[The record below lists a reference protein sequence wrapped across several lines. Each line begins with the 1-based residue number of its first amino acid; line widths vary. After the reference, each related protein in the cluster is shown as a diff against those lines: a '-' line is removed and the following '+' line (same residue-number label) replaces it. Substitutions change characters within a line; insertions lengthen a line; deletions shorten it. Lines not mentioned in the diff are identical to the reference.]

1 MIQRVVE
8 YGNGVSQVAG
18 KAGGGAN
25 PAGQSIDLGAS
36 VGHFV
41 SNSVHTLSTMPPAGL
56 LALVVVVVLGLVLLR
71 RAF

>member
-1 MIQRVVE
+1 MVE

-25 PAGQSIDLGAS
+25 PAGQSIDLGGS

-41 SNSVHTLSTMPPAGL
+41 TNSVHAISTMPPAYLVIG
-56 LALVVVVVLGLVLLR
+56 LVVIFVSLILLK